1 MINYMKLIVG
11 LGNPGKEYEHTRHNM
26 GYDVVDLFASSL
38 CFDIDKVGFKGLYT
52 KVKYFNEDIIL
63 LKPTTYMNLSGDS
76 IVLLKNYF
84 KIDIEDIII
93 IYDDMD
99 TKVGNIRL
107 KIKGSSGGH
116 NGIKSIIANL
126 KTEEFKRIRVGI
138 GKPVFNIIDYVLTK
152 PSSEE
157 QELINKALQDAV
169 DALKISIKESFN
181 KAMTIYNKENKL

>member
-38 CFDIDKVGFKGLYT
+38 GFDIDKVGFNGLYT

-138 GKPVFNIIDYVLTK
+138 GKPAFNIIDYVLSK

-157 QELINKALQDAV
+157 QELINKALNDAV